1 MTARSL
7 EGVALPRARSTAR
20 RGSPLARRRALM
32 AYVFL
37 FPAVILLAVFTLV
50 PFVQAIVLS
59 FQDWDGVS
67 ASTSYVGLDNYKFVL
82 HDTVFWSSMRNVLIF
97 GAAGF
102 LIGNALSLGMAMAVN
117 RVRHAK
123 AFFRTAFYLPGVFSV
138 VVIGMMFSWLLA
150 PNVGI
155 LNRMLGAVG
164 LSSLQHNWLEDPATA
179 LPAVAAV
186 FLWYHWG
193 FGFILYLAGLQDM
206 PAELYEAASLDGARG
221 WATFRYVTW
230 PELLPVTAIVSLLT
244 LLGALQVFGTVQVL
258 TNGGPADHTMVPTL
272 RIYEEAF
279 TNRRFGS
286 AAAMSVIFGGALVL
300 LAVLQLWLSRRKR

>member
-1 MTARSL
+1 MTVRPL
-7 EGVALPRARSTAR
+7 EGVALSRVRLTTR
-20 RGSPLARRRALM
+20 RRSPLARRRELM

-37 FPAVILLAVFTLV
+37 LPAVALLAAFTLV

-59 FQDWDGVS
+59 FQQWDGVS
-67 ASTSYVGLDNYKFVL
+67 ATTSFVGLANYEFVL
-82 HDTVFWSSMRNVLIF
+82 HDTVFWSSMGNVLIF

-102 LIGNALSLGMAMAVN
+102 VIGNALSLGMAIAVN
-117 RVRHAK
+117 GVRRGK

-150 PNVGI
+150 PNAGI
-155 LNRMLGAVG
+155 LNRVLGAVG
-164 LSSLQHNWLEDPATA
+164 ASGLQHNWLEDPGTA

-206 PAELYEAASLDGARG
+206 PVELYEAAGLDGARG
-221 WATFRYVTW
+221 WAKFRYITW

-258 TNGGPADHTMVPTL
+258 TNGGPGDHTMVPTL
-272 RIYEEAF
+272 HIYQEAF

-300 LAVLQLWLSRRKR
+300 LAMLHLWLSRRRR